1 MQLGTKQRPL
11 RVAVVGSGP
20 SGFYA
25 AEALLKQGPSTAAL
39 ASKIYEKVHA

>member
-1 MQLGTKQRPL
+1 MSVQLEVPL

-25 AEALLKQGPSTAAL
+25 AGEGDGPVAHSRVTVAVRPL
-39 ASKIYEKVHA
+39 RRPS

>member
-1 MQLGTKQRPL
+1 MSDQNAPLGTPERPL

-25 AEALLKQGPSTAAL
+25 AGQLLNDKERTVEVDL
-39 ASKIYEKVHA
+39 